1 MATQTL
7 YGLDNSILLDNMAL
21 PMCEAPS
28 YGSYQFWNQV
38 PMNSWDQGF
47 SQQEF
52 GGQLFCLDESALDE
66 ILTSGD
72 LQSIMQEEGSPSNW
86 IVPPIGC
93 NEKLVFNQICTD
105 ILLSPAP
112 KQSAFEEVPHLI
124 IEEAFA
130 QRKPFYYIYY
140 NPQDENAWRWDNLQ
154 WSQSGTWRKITE
166 GQLERVSFSLK
177 SDRSIKRMATRK
189 AGQPNGVV
197 VVIYFFK

>member
-7 YGLDNSILLDNMAL
+7 FHGLNSSVLLDNFPL
-21 PMCEAPS
+21 PSFDNVPS
-28 YGSYQFWNQV
+28 YGAYQQPWPMMNNGAFWTEAA
-38 PMNSWDQGF
+38 F
-47 SQQEF
+47 QQ
-52 GGQLFCLDESALDE
+52 QMVSLDESALDE
-66 ILTSGD
+66 LLSSGE
-72 LQSIMQEEGSPSNW
+72 LQSIMEEDGAPSNW

-93 NEKLVFNQICTD
+93 NEKIVFNQICTD
-105 ILLSPAP
+105 ILLNTAQ
-112 KQSAFEEVPHLI
+112 KQSAFEEVPHWI

-140 NPQDENAWRWDNLQ
+140 NPQDENGWRWDNMQ

-177 SDRSIKRMATRK
+177 SDRSIKRMATRR
-189 AGQPNGVV
+189 AGFPNGVV